1 MAKKEKQVRIYS
13 ALEVARICGV
23 VNQTAINWI
32 KNGHLKAFQTPG
44 GQYRVYAEDLVSF
57 LTSRG
62 MRVPADLAGGEEV
75 QPDRDLVLI
84 VDDDPQINTLLMRF
98 LQKKDPGRRIIQAF
112 DGFEAGRLISERR
125 PEALVLDIGLPGLDG
140 HGLCRRIKQD
150 ASLARPVIVA
160 ISGLDQGAE
169 GAVII
174 EEGAD
179 AFFAKPLD
187 LERLEARL
195 RELFA
200 TARRD
205 GLDPA
210 GFRRLRNRM
219 QGSLLRSLDSLEHV
233 GYTLLSASFRGLAPF
248 EELAVVDALTL
259 GELQARLEEHVVDE
273 RIAVAVALP
282 DATG

>member
-1 MAKKEKQVRIYS
+1 MARKEKQVRIYS

-32 KNGHLKAFQTPG
+32 KNKHLKAFQTPG
-44 GQYRVYAEDLVSF
+44 GQYRVYVEDLLSF

-62 MRVPADLAGGEEV
+62 MRVPADLADGESV

-98 LQKKDPGRRIIQAF
+98 LQKKDPGRRILQAF

-125 PEALVLDIGLPGLDG
+125 PEAVILDIGLPGLDG
-140 HGLCRRIKQD
+140 HGLCRRIKED
-150 ASLARPVIVA
+150 TSLARPVIVA
-160 ISGLDQGAE
+160 ISGLDQGAD

-187 LERLEARL
+187 LERLEERL
-195 RELFA
+195 REL
-200 TARRD
+200 
-205 GLDPA
+205 
-210 GFRRLRNRM
+210 
-219 QGSLLRSLDSLEHV
+219 
-233 GYTLLSASFRGLAPF
+233 
-248 EELAVVDALTL
+248 
-259 GELQARLEEHVVDE
+259 
-273 RIAVAVALP
+273 VAVRR
-282 DATG
+282 GGGG

>member
-13 ALEVARICGV
+13 ALEVARVCGV

-44 GQYRVYAEDLVSF
+44 GQYRVYAEDLVAF

-62 MRVPADLAGGEEV
+62 MRVPADLAEGEAV

-98 LQKKDPGRRIIQAF
+98 LQKKGPSRKILQAF

-125 PEALVLDIGLPGLDG
+125 PEALILDIGLPGIAG
-140 HGLCRRIKQD
+140 HGLCRRIKQ
-150 ASLARPVIVA
+150 AATLARPVIVA

-169 GAVII
+169 GAAII

-187 LERLEARL
+187 LEGLEARL
-195 RELFA
+195 RELVA
-200 TARRD
+200 ARR
-205 GLDPA
+205 G
-210 GFRRLRNRM
+210 G
-219 QGSLLRSLDSLEHV
+219 G
-233 GYTLLSASFRGLAPF
+233 G
-248 EELAVVDALTL
+248 
-259 GELQARLEEHVVDE
+259 
-273 RIAVAVALP
+273 
-282 DATG
+282 

>member
-1 MAKKEKQVRIYS
+1 MAKNEKVRIYS

-44 GQYRVYAEDLVSF
+44 GQYRVYTEDLVAF

-62 MRVPADLAGGEEV
+62 MRVPPDLTTGETV

-98 LQKKDPGRRIIQAF
+98 LQKKEPGRRILQAF
-112 DGFEAGRLISERR
+112 DGFEAGRLIADRR
-125 PEALVLDIGLPGLDG
+125 PEAVVLDIGLPGLDG
-140 HGLCRRIKQD
+140 HGLCRRIKED

-160 ISGLDQGAE
+160 ISGLDQGVD

-174 EEGAD
+174 DEGAD

-187 LERLEARL
+187 LEQLEARL
-195 RELFA
+195 REL
-200 TARRD
+200 
-205 GLDPA
+205 
-210 GFRRLRNRM
+210 
-219 QGSLLRSLDSLEHV
+219 
-233 GYTLLSASFRGLAPF
+233 
-248 EELAVVDALTL
+248 
-259 GELQARLEEHVVDE
+259 
-273 RIAVAVALP
+273 VAVRRGGGGGSA
-282 DATG
+282 

>member
-195 RELFA
+195 RELVA
-200 TARRD
+200 ARR
-205 GLDPA
+205 G
-210 GFRRLRNRM
+210 G
-219 QGSLLRSLDSLEHV
+219 G
-233 GYTLLSASFRGLAPF
+233 G
-248 EELAVVDALTL
+248 
-259 GELQARLEEHVVDE
+259 
-273 RIAVAVALP
+273 
-282 DATG
+282 

>member
-13 ALEVARICGV
+13 ALEVARVCGV

-44 GQYRVYAEDLVSF
+44 GQYRVYAEDLVAF

-62 MRVPADLAGGEEV
+62 MRVPADLAEGEAV

-98 LQKKDPGRRIIQAF
+98 LQKKGPSRKILQAF

-125 PEALVLDIGLPGLDG
+125 PEALILDIGLPGIDG

-150 ASLARPVIVA
+150 ATLARPVIVA

-169 GAVII
+169 GAAII

-187 LERLEARL
+187 LEGLEARL
-195 RELFA
+195 RELVA
-200 TARRD
+200 ARR
-205 GLDPA
+205 G
-210 GFRRLRNRM
+210 G
-219 QGSLLRSLDSLEHV
+219 G
-233 GYTLLSASFRGLAPF
+233 G
-248 EELAVVDALTL
+248 
-259 GELQARLEEHVVDE
+259 
-273 RIAVAVALP
+273 
-282 DATG
+282 

>member
-1 MAKKEKQVRIYS
+1 MARKEKQVRIYS

-62 MRVPADLAGGEEV
+62 MRVPADLANGETV

-84 VDDDPQINTLLMRF
+84 VDDDPQINTMLMRF
-98 LQKKDPGRRIIQAF
+98 LQKKDPGRRILQAF

-125 PEALVLDIGLPGLDG
+125 PEAVVLDIGLPGLDG

-160 ISGLDQGAE
+160 ISGLDQGVE
-169 GAVII
+169 GVTII

-187 LERLEARL
+187 LERLEASL
-195 RELFA
+195 RELVA
-200 TARRD
+200 ARR
-205 GLDPA
+205 G
-210 GFRRLRNRM
+210 G
-219 QGSLLRSLDSLEHV
+219 G
-233 GYTLLSASFRGLAPF
+233 G
-248 EELAVVDALTL
+248 
-259 GELQARLEEHVVDE
+259 
-273 RIAVAVALP
+273 
-282 DATG
+282 